1 MKKSISLVI
10 GGTSGIGKDI
20 SHILKKNGERV
31 ITLSRK
37 NYNNKNHITFDIL
50 NSQIEELD
58 EKIDWKIK
66 NLIFAQ
72 RYRGK
77 ESKNHYKIS
86 AEWPANFIKKFQKR
100 ISVNGSIVF
109 IGSIASD
116 FFIHEQD
123 DYYHGSRG
131 AIKSLVKYFSSVLGK
146 YKIRVNSVSP
156 DFLIKS
162 ENKKFFNKNK
172 KIIKKIEK
180 KIPLQRV
187 GTARDVSNLV
197 SFLCSDKSTFITG
210 QNINVDGGLTVPRN

>member
-1 MKKSISLVI
+1 MKKSISLVV

-20 SHILKKNGERV
+20 SYILKKNGERV

-50 NSQIEELD
+50 NDEIEIL
-58 EKIDWKIK
+58 KKKVKWKIK

-72 RYRGK
+72 RYRG
-77 ESKNHYKIS
+77 SDANNHYKIS
-86 AEWPANFIKKFQKR
+86 AEWPSNFIKKFQKK
-100 ISVNGSIVF
+100 IEKNGSIVF
-109 IGSIASD
+109 LGSIGAD
-116 FFIHEQD
+116 FYLKEQD
-123 DYYHGSRG
+123 DCYHGSRG
-131 AIKSLVKYFSSVLGK
+131 AIKSLVKYFCSILGK
-146 YKIRVNSVSP
+146 DKIRVNSVSL
-156 DFLIKS
+156 DFVIKN
-162 ENKKFFNKNK
+162 ENKKFFKKNK
-172 KIIKKIEK
+172 KFIKKLEK